1 MPITW
6 ILNFSLI
13 TTLIMVQ
20 IGLKELIWSIS
31 PLTIFKTS
39 SSQFHP
45 VYMRDRFSK
54 YLIFQ
59 RVDVKMSI
67 DDFPFRCSF
76 VYARKKSVRSMCAF
90 CINISIV
97 LFADW
102 IFLQAHVFRR
112 SGKRWNMQIFGNLCT
127 DKWLAGGK
135 EKLTEYFLFDFF
147 FHLFISKNGLK
158 PLSCPLG
165 PCFRF

>member
-1 MPITW
+1 
-6 ILNFSLI
+6 
-13 TTLIMVQ
+13 MVQ

-102 IFLQAHVFRR
+102 IFLQAHVFRT
-112 SGKRWNMQIFGNLCT
+112 SIGKKMKYANIWKFVYWQMTGWRERKVDRIFSLWLFLPPFHFQ
-127 DKWLAGGK
+127 KWFEATFMPFRAMFSV
-135 EKLTEYFLFDFF
+135 LTTMEVRGYPRCA
-147 FHLFISKNGLK
+147 K
-158 PLSCPLG
+158 
-165 PCFRF
+165 